1 MTSNT
6 YIIFTQKVSKR
17 QIKVPAVRSNV
28 KSSWKKERIWFL
40 EGSHYNVHV
49 IHFQQQQK
57 YESCKDTIKNDPFT
71 EKGGK
76 EKLSPRKHT
85 QDFVD
90 KDFQWVQ
97 EAKEK
102 ETMPK
107 KLKESLRI
115 RSH

>member
-1 MTSNT
+1 M
-6 YIIFTQKVSKR
+6 
-17 QIKVPAVRSNV
+17 
-28 KSSWKKERIWFL
+28 
-40 EGSHYNVHV
+40 
-49 IHFQQQQK
+49 
-57 YESCKDTIKNDPFT
+57 